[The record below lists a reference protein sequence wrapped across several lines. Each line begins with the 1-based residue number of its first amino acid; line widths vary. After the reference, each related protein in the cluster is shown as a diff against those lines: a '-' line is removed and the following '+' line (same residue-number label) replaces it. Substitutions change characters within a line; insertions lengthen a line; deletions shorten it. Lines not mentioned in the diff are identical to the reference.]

1 MAAGSSEGRRN
12 GWSIQ
17 PGQLL
22 WKLSDAARQR
32 RERRALTPQA
42 ALGRKGEDL
51 AHRYLRS
58 CGYSVVARNY
68 KPGADSEIDIVAR
81 DAGTLVFVEVKSRA
95 TADFGSPD
103 RAIDKEKEK
112 RIIRAARSF
121 VTRSGDSWNNVRF
134 DTISIV
140 FTNPPA
146 ISHYKD
152 VFFHGRAFDPSS
164 TQTI

>member
-1 MAAGSSEGRRN
+1 M
-12 GWSIQ
+12 
-17 PGQLL
+17 
-22 WKLSDAARQR
+22 SDAARQH
-32 RERRALTPQA
+32 RERRALNPQA

-58 CGYSVVARNY
+58 CGYTVIARNY

-81 DAGTLVFVEVKSRA
+81 DGGTLVFVEVKSRA

-112 RIIRAARSF
+112 HIVRAARSF
-121 VTRSGDSWNNVRF
+121 VARSGDSWNNVRF
-134 DTISIV
+134 DTISVI
-140 FTNPPA
+140 FTPPS

-152 VFFHGRAFDPSS
+152 VFFHGRAFDPSAIPA
-164 TQTI
+164 T